1 MAGLSGKDVVA
12 TIDFGQKTVFRSLF
26 QYLENKGSWIHLAKS
41 AKIFISDDNKN
52 FKLIKEIGKRNS
64 ECQRKNQTEC
74 RNQNAKYLK
83 VKLKMQALFRQE
95 ILVQIQKHG
104 CLLMKLA

>member
-1 MAGLSGKDVVA
+1 LKIKEAG
-12 TIDFGQKTVFRSLF
+12 
-26 QYLENKGSWIHLAKS
+26 
-41 AKIFISDDNKN
+41 FIWLNQQRFFSDDNKN
-52 FKLIKEIGKRNS
+52 FKLIKEIGKEEIQNA
-64 ECQRKNQTEC
+64 KGKIKLNVGM
-74 RNQNAKYLK
+74 QNAKYLK